1 MKLGDLRNA
10 LSAAMDADALIPLR
24 EDAEVVIES
33 GDHWLRAELVSAT
46 FLRGR
51 WTLLI
56 HTAKPGDPMWLPDE
70 TDAPCCT
77 GCGPGCACGGSP
89 HKGGSDV

>member
-1 MKLGDLRNA
+1 MKLSELQDGI
-10 LSAAMDADALIPLR
+10 SAVMAADAPLRLR

-33 GDHWLRAELVSAT
+33 GNAWLRAEELAVT

-56 HTAKPGDPMWLPDE
+56 RVNEPGDPMWAGE
-70 TDAPCCT
+70 KERR
-77 GCGPGCACGGSP
+77 S
-89 HKGGSDV
+89 